1 MTFMAILVKE
11 MRLRMRRERTIW
23 VLVLYVLLLGLLAWF
38 RLNRD
43 YTPTISI
50 NQWSNVGS
58 DLYRFLI
65 LVQLLLTLFI
75 TPAFTATAINGEKER
90 KTYEM
95 LICSRI
101 SSFSLVTGK
110 LFAGLSN
117 SLLLI
122 AASVPLFSLIFLLG
136 GITPWTVLQDLVTFV
151 ITAVLV
157 ATLGFLCSTIFPRP
171 AHSTVVAYTLV
182 VLWLLMPV
190 IYNQDLAPSTN
201 TGVYS
206 TVMAKPPR
214 LWKTTSTYTASS
226 GIDIQIV
233 SGQVSGII
241 SSGPGGVTPSLPL
254 ITAWNPLMALNDP
267 LFRSYALPSVVY
279 NNLQQIPLN
288 YKIAGYTFT
297 PQVAYELF
305 SGIAIILFLA
315 LSLCLVKPKPTS
327 RLGASF
333 KDRIRSKHPLRRF
346 GSARTPAYTHLQP

>member
-23 VLVLYVLLLGLLAWF
+23 TLVLYVLLLGLLAWF

-50 NQWSNVGS
+50 NQWSNIGT

-65 LVQLLLTLFI
+65 LVQLLLILFI

-101 SSFSLVTGK
+101 SAFSLVTGK

-122 AASVPLFSLIFLLG
+122 AAAIPLFSLIFLLG
-136 GITPWTVLQDLVTFV
+136 GITPFTVLQDLLTFV

-171 AHSTVVAYTLV
+171 ALSTAVTYTLAM
-182 VLWLLMPV
+182 LWLLIPV
-190 IYNQDLAPSTN
+190 IYSQDLVPATN
-201 TGVYS
+201 TGTYS
-206 TVMAKPPR
+206 TVSV
-214 LWKTTSTYTASS
+214 TTQVWNSSLANTASS
-226 GIDIQIV
+226 GNRLANA
-233 SGQVSGII
+233 QVLTTS
-241 SSGPGGVTPSLPL
+241 TPPRATPTLPL

-267 LFRSYALPSVVY
+267 TFKYYALPPELY
-279 NNLQQIPLN
+279 NNAQQEQLN
-288 YKIAGYTFT
+288 YEIAGLTLK
-297 PQVAYELF
+297 PQAAYALF
-305 SGIAIILFLA
+305 SGIAIIFFFV
-315 LSLCLVKPKPTS
+315 LSLCFVKPNPIG
-327 RLGASF
+327 RLRAIFKGKRDRRIAS
-333 KDRIRSKHPLRRF
+333 PLQ
-346 GSARTPAYTHLQP
+346 SAINLLQ